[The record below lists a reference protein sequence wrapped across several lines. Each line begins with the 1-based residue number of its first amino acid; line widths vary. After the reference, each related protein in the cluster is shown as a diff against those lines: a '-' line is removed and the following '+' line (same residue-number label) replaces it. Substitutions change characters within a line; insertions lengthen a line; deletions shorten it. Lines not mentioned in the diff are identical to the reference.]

1 MQHGTDMMRA
11 RILRPSKS
19 AMQSGRA
26 RTHDWVLVFAPTERR
41 TTDPLMGWIGSGDM
55 LASQVRLRF
64 PTLEAAEAYAKANGI
79 DYEVE
84 PEHRPVLKPKA
95 YADNFRYG
103 RGENWTH

>member
-1 MQHGTDMMRA
+1 MRA

-26 RTHDWVLVFAPTERR
+26 KTQEWLLVFAPSEPRR
-41 TTDPLMGWIGSGDM
+41 ADPLMGWIGSGDTV
-55 LASQVRLRF
+55 ASQVRLHF
-64 PTLEAAEAYAKANGI
+64 PTLEAAEAYARANGI
-79 DYEVE
+79 EYVVE

>member
-1 MQHGTDMMRA
+1 MRA
-11 RILRPSKS
+11 RILRPAKT

-26 RTHDWVLVFAPTERR
+26 LTREWVLVFAQAERR
-41 TTDPLMGWIGSGDM
+41 EADPLMGWIGSGDM
-55 LASQVRLRF
+55 VANQVRLRF
-64 PTLEAAEAYAKANGI
+64 PTLEAAEAYAKAHGI

-84 PEHRPVLKPKA
+84 PPQAPALKPKA

>member
-1 MQHGTDMMRA
+1 MRA
-11 RILRPSKS
+11 RILRPPKS

-26 RTHDWVLVFAPTERR
+26 LTREWILVFEPSEPRR
-41 TTDPLMGWIGSGDM
+41 ADPLMGWIGSGDTV
-55 LASQVRLRF
+55 ANQVRLRF

-79 DYEVE
+79 AYEIE
-84 PEHRPVLKPKA
+84 PMHGPTLKPKA